1 MSDLSVKTAPGSGEG
16 PAAVT
21 PKPPADTSWCGRL
34 HTFFTWL
41 TAFFSLCF
49 NPGVAVSAKH
59 SRDTEMVAA
68 LRVLRTEVLDLIFL
82 LRRIKNGQLKYSEG
96 RPYLKKT
103 YQDIDDCIASIVA
116 MDEASGVGSD
126 AVRHI
131 LNLWEQMKISR
142 IWPANSPAT
151 PPGTASAGAGEEV
164 ADTLQ
169 VISLLEEQ
177 AQGLVLEVGYRT
189 IVDRVNAWLK
199 LSRPGHVLPFHMVF
213 EDELLNEADRV
224 KVLNYITWKQEQIQ
238 GGLVDPSTGLIYR
251 YPSNPF
257 SRALRHVFVILV
269 LLSFTA
275 LFWKWGAVMAW
286 LEVST
291 PFLASAAAAAGDSQA
306 ASPAGIPITIWLA
319 LLAGLLAHK
328 LVGSAKHR
336 QGVSVATFLPVSD
349 WGYFLSARTAQ
360 IVGRVALSVF
370 VTAWLLLMAEEPG
383 DATINYAFL
392 AGYGLDSFAGL
403 FASNLERQAGAQAE
417 ALRGRYGLNEDGKAA
432 RS

>member
-1 MSDLSVKTAPGSGEG
+1 MSDLSVKTAPGSGEES
-16 PAAVT
+16 AAVT
-21 PKPPADTSWCGRL
+21 PKPPADTPWCDRL
-34 HTFFTWL
+34 Y
-41 TAFFSLCF
+41 AVFSACF
-49 NPGVAVSAKH
+49 SPCRAVAGKSLHDAK
-59 SRDTEMVAA
+59 MVTA
-68 LRVLRTEVLDLIFL
+68 LRLLRTEVLDLVFL
-82 LRRIKNGQLKYSEG
+82 LRRIKNGQLKYSEA
-96 RPYLKKT
+96 RPYLEKT
-103 YQDIDDCIASIVA
+103 CQDIDDCVATIVA
-116 MDEASGVGSD
+116 MEDASGVGSD

-142 IWPANSPAT
+142 IWPANSPRT
-151 PPGTASAGAGEEV
+151 PASTASSGAGEEV

-251 YPSNPF
+251 YPADPF

-269 LLSFTA
+269 LVSFTA

-291 PFLASAAAAAGDSQA
+291 PFLASAEAAAEAGRA

-360 IVGRVALSVF
+360 IVGRVALAVF